1 MISSVSGYQDSRRW
15 FFLVHMMRKCETS
28 LTILFS
34 NRCLMCVGIMYGY
47 FSGVLNATLLSA
59 EDKMCENAK
68 VEKNNKVVNG
78 DEEVLE
84 TTKTP

>member
-1 MISSVSGYQDSRRW
+1 
-15 FFLVHMMRKCETS
+15 
-28 LTILFS
+28 
-34 NRCLMCVGIMYGY
+34 MCVGIMYGY

-68 VEKNNKVVNG
+68 VELNNKVVNG